1 MATAGGGEV
10 WTGPQLTARLVA
22 LNGAAPEPIQHV
34 LFRATRQAD
43 GSMVEG
49 YDIPGEK
56 RQRDSAA
63 LDFWLAHHRLAG
75 ANRLAVSILVI
86 RETLD
91 SRGLIMQCTL
101 ERRRGSADGPYCGDP
116 ARVEFAGPAS
126 AVRLYRGHLDG
137 RLTEIAPTADAAPP
151 RVRSPDQF
159 DGEYRALQA
168 RFGDSVRILD
178 TREPTLFEDMIGL
191 ASIAHVRTTEGRE
204 VGCGIGWHGGLAFVL
219 EADFPRFTTQ
229 LLLEPADSAAV
240 NAMVLAD
247 GLVRG
252 ETRLD
257 EHGIAVVC
265 RRRGSEAL
273 CLLRPRWGLVQAE
286 LYVPGRGAAGPDQQR
301 WMHYAETYEGLAVLD
316 AWHDGASDDVIV
328 LTGDLSGQVWRH
340 HIDGDGVETWRKADD
355 EAAVGALHREQLLPG
370 SLAAADAETILA
382 EDAANTPIMQR
393 HRTHTASDDS
403 LLRRADDYVRA
414 MAALRATREVGRET
428 PEAAARHIRALQTA
442 LLTLEAHVAAAGAQD
457 LLTQLHGGG
466 LEPAAF
472 AQRLTQLEEWLRREL
487 GLIRSVAIAP
497 PRSFFLHRDEPPFG
511 KDVAVCF
518 PAVSYDIEE
527 TSVCLAFR
535 RSTAAVFHCMKILEH
550 GIGAFAR
557 SAGLADQVAA
567 GERNW
572 RAILQPLRGVADNKF
587 HGARDALE
595 FIYVR
600 WRGPTLLP
608 AEKYTEEEA
617 ELIFQAVG
625 RFMRALAVL
634 CDENGRRAPS
644 GHARRNASDC

>member
-10 WTGPQLTARLVA
+10 WTGLQLTARLVA
-22 LNGAAPEPIQHV
+22 LNGAAPEPAQHV
-34 LFRATRQAD
+34 IFRATRQAD
-43 GSMVEG
+43 GTLVEG

-56 RQRDSAA
+56 RQRDSPA
-63 LDFWLAHHRLAG
+63 LDFWLARHRLAG
-75 ANRLAVSILVI
+75 ADRLAVAVLVI

-151 RVRSPDQF
+151 RVRSPEQF
-159 DGEYRALQA
+159 AGEHKALQA

-191 ASIAHVRTTEGRE
+191 ASIAHVRTAEGRE

-229 LLLEPADSAAV
+229 LALAPSDSAAV
-240 NAMVLAD
+240 DAMVLAD

-257 EHGIAVVC
+257 HDGVAVVC
-265 RRRGSEAL
+265 RRKGGEAL
-273 CLLRPRWGLVQAE
+273 FLLRPRSGQVRAE
-286 LYVPGRGAAGPDQQR
+286 TYVPGRGAAGPDQQR

-328 LTGDLSGQVWRH
+328 LTADLSGQVWRH

-355 EAAVGALHREQLLPG
+355 EAAVGTLHREQLLPG
-370 SLAAADAETILA
+370 SLAAADAESILA
-382 EDAANTPIMQR
+382 EDAADTPMLR
-393 HRTHTASDDS
+393 SHGTHMTSDDS
-403 LLRRADDYVRA
+403 LLSRAEGYVRA
-414 MAALRATREVGRET
+414 MAALRATREDVDET
-428 PEAAARHIRALQTA
+428 PEAVARHIRALQTA

-457 LLTQLHGGG
+457 MLTQLHNGG

-472 AQRLTQLEEWLRREL
+472 AQQLTQIEASLRHEL

-511 KDVAVCF
+511 RDVAACF
-518 PAVSYDIEE
+518 SSAGYDIEE
-527 TSVCLAFR
+527 ASVCLAFR

-557 SAGLADQVAA
+557 CAGLADQVAT

-572 RAILQPLRGVADNKF
+572 PAILRPLRGVAANRF
-587 HGARDALE
+587 PGVRAALE
-595 FIYVR
+595 FIYDR
-600 WRGPTLLP
+600 WRAPTLLP

-617 ELIFQAVG
+617 ELIFHAVG

-634 CDENGRRAPS
+634 CDENGKRAPS
-644 GHARRNASDC
+644 GHASLDASDC